1 MEWNGAEVESERR
14 AVWVE
19 LGKRGGSWEEKQCD
33 VIEWKTI
40 SAFWRQGHWH
50 PNWQAKS
57 SNFKLKFSYCY
68 TDQTA
73 QHCNAATTPD
83 RDAALYD
90 SCDTQ
95 TLTHTHTEQHT
106 HTHTHIQNSKTH
118 KHVHT
123 YTHSGRETVSAACDI
138 SITDDHFES
147 IEKLRDETLIY
158 LVIILPRNI
167 EYA

>member
-73 QHCNAATTPD
+73 QHCNAATTPG
-83 RDAALYD
+83 RDAAAVWLLLCVMILRIPL
-90 SCDTQ
+90 CDFADVNTQ
-95 TLTHTHTEQHT
+95 TH
-106 HTHTHIQNSKTH
+106 TH

-158 LVIILPRNI
+158 LEIILPRNI